1 MSYIKTH
8 DNVNLY
14 VKDWGQG
21 RPVIMLHGWPLSSDT
36 FDDLSMA
43 IANAGMRAIAYDRR
57 GFGRS
62 DQPWSGYDYNT
73 LADDLAAVMEQTG
86 ALDAT
91 LLGFSMGG
99 GEVARYM
106 SRHGGAGVRQAIL
119 AASVVPYLLKTED
132 NPQGVDQ
139 GTFDS
144 MTEGMKADR
153 AKFWT
158 TFFKQ
163 FYGVGMVSHPVS
175 EEILDWSAALAM
187 RASLKATLDCAAA
200 FASTDFRP
208 DLPYFKVPTL
218 IIHGT
223 SDKTVSIDTAGRAA
237 AAAIPGSTLLEY
249 QGAPH
254 GLFASH
260 KQRFI
265 DDVLNYVKTVDY
277 RPSVVTGN
285 GRVAKPRV
293 TTSPVA

>member
-1 MSYIKTH
+1 MSYLKTH
-8 DNVNLY
+8 DDVQLY

-36 FDDLSMA
+36 FDDLGIA
-43 IANAGMRAIAYDRR
+43 IAGAGLRAIAYDRR

-62 DQPWSGYDYNT
+62 DQPWSGYDYDT
-73 LADDLAAVMEQTG
+73 LTDDLAAVMEQTG
-86 ALDAT
+86 AEDAT

-106 SRHGGAGVRQAIL
+106 SRHGGAGVRQAVL
-119 AASVVPYLLKTED
+119 VSAVVPYMLKTED
-132 NPQGVDQ
+132 NPNGTDQ
-139 GTFDS
+139 DTFES
-144 MTEGMKADR
+144 MTKEMKTDR

-175 EEILDWSAALAM
+175 EEILDWSASLAM

-200 FASTDFRP
+200 FATTDFRP

-223 SDKTVSIDTAGRAA
+223 SDKTVKIDATARMA
-237 AAAIPGSTLLEY
+237 AAAIPSSTLLEY
-249 QGAPH
+249 EGAAH

-265 DDVLNYVKTVDY
+265 EDVLNFVKSVDY
-277 RPSVVTGN
+277 QPSITRRGT
-285 GRVAKPRV
+285 VASPRV
-293 TTSPVA
+293 MTSPVV